1 MLVLD
6 TNHVTELGYNTAAG
20 NRLIRR
26 LERSA
31 EAAVTTIISVEEQ
44 LRGWLARIAKMQE
57 PHDQIDA
64 YQQLGERVNFLA
76 AFTFLPWDY
85 ETASRFKE
93 MRKAGIR
100 VGTMDLKI
108 ACIALEHD
116 ALLLTRNTVDFS
128 KVPGLRFE
136 NWLD

>member
-1 MLVLD
+1 M
-6 TNHVTELGYNTAAG
+6 EG
-20 NRLIRR
+20 
-26 LERSA
+26 SA

-44 LRGWLARIAKMQE
+44 LRGWLSRIAKIHD

-64 YQQLGERVNFLA
+64 YQQLGARVSFLA
-76 AFTFLPWDY
+76 SFTFLPWDD
-85 ETASRFKE
+85 EAANRFKKL
-93 MRKAGIR
+93 RKAGIR
-100 VGTMDLKI
+100 IGTMDLKI

-116 ALLLTRNTVDFS
+116 ALLLTRNIVDFG